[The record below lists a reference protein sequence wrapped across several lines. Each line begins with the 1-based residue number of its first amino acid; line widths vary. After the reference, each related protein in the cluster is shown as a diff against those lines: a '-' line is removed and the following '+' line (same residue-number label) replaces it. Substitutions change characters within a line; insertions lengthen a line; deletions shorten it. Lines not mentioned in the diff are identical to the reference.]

1 MKQIKINL
9 SNMNCKKIN
18 KEYRK
23 LITSTFSLGVQKSNR
38 FEFGIIYTLY
48 SDKFNQI
55 ELGFAETSKVLNNK
69 LSKNKLTL
77 LDKKR
82 GKKKD
87 LNLLI
92 NTLNEFGI
100 KSLEDYNFRFSNLL
114 MKHLSTLGW
123 PIGNSLYKQKKI
135 KKELSCA

>member
-1 MKQIKINL
+1 MNFN
-9 SNMNCKKIN
+9 NMNCKKIN

-23 LITSTFSLGVQKSNR
+23 LITSTFELGIPTPNR

-48 SDKFNQI
+48 SDKFNLI
-55 ELGFAETSKVLNNK
+55 ELGFAETTTILNNK
-69 LSKNKLTL
+69 LSKNKFTL

-87 LNLLI
+87 LYLLI

-100 KSLEDYNFRFSNLL
+100 KALEDYNFRFSYIL

-123 PIGNSLYKQKKI
+123 PIGKSLYKQRKI